1 MALTCDVAV
10 VGAGPSGLTV
20 AAAVAREGG
29 DVLILEE
36 HPAVGVPPHCTGKIS
51 VNAIQ
56 ELGLD
61 VHGVVARVRGATLYP
76 PSVRPLTIA
85 RDDVQAFIVD
95 RRIFDRSLA
104 AKAVDAGAA
113 LLTDARAMEVVVKPS
128 GVTVVFEGK
137 ERKGEVHARLVVGAD
152 GAASVTARLAG
163 LYTKSSSEVRLGVQ
177 REVVDVPVVQGMVAL
192 YFGQRWAPG
201 FFAWI
206 VPTGHDTARVGLA
219 VRPNAPAP
227 VDQYLDAFVANHP
240 MARETLQGSRVVAE
254 SRHILPTGGVLPHL
268 VADGVL
274 VVGDAAGQ
282 VKSTTGGGLYYG
294 IACAQMAGRA
304 ISVAL
309 RDPSNAT
316 LQGHALQRYEAEW
329 RARFGREIAFGV
341 RVRAFLDALNDD
353 EVDYLFTVLHREP
366 SLIQHIEADGDID
379 RQSTVGLTLLRY
391 AKYAIK
397 RPGLLVKLYQ
407 AFPRLGHP

>member
-1 MALTCDVAV
+1 M
-10 VGAGPSGLTV
+10 GAGPSGSTV

-36 HPAVGVPPHCTGKIS
+36 HPDVGVPSNCTGKIS
-51 VNAIQ
+51 VNAVQ

-61 VHGVVARVRGATLYP
+61 ALGVVARVRGATFYP
-76 PSVRPLTIA
+76 PSVRPLTVV
-85 RDDVQAFIVD
+85 RDDVQALIVD
-95 RRIFDRSLA
+95 RRIFDQSLA
-104 AKAVDAGAA
+104 AKAVNAGAT
-113 LLTDARAMEVVVKPS
+113 LLTDARVTGVTVKPS

-137 ERKGEVHARLVVGAD
+137 QRRGEVHARLVVGAD
-152 GAASVTARLAG
+152 GAASATARLAG
-163 LYTKSSSEVRLGVQ
+163 LYSKSSSEVRLGVQ
-177 REVVDVPVVQGMVAL
+177 REVADVSVVQGMVAL

-227 VDQYLDAFVANHP
+227 IDQYLDAFVANHP
-240 MARETLQGSRVVAE
+240 MARAILQGGRVVAE

-294 IACAQMAGRA
+294 MACAQMAGRA
-304 ISVAL
+304 IGLAL
-309 RDPSNAT
+309 RDASNMV
-316 LQGHALQRYEAEW
+316 LPRHALQRYEMEW
-329 RARFGREIAFGV
+329 RTRFGGEIAFSV
-341 RVRAFLDALNDD
+341 RVRAFLDTLNDD
-353 EVDYLFTVLHREP
+353 EVDYLFTVLHREA
-366 SLIQHIEADGDID
+366 SLLRHIEADGDID

-391 AKYAIK
+391 AKYGIK
-397 RPGLLVKLYQ
+397 RPRLLVKLYR
-407 AFPRLGHP
+407 AFPRLSRP